1 MVGSLELT
9 WKAHLL
15 HTSVFETHGN
25 APHEHGVRLLECQS
39 NPPPRRLVASAFRPR
54 FTPGFDLRNPR
65 AIPVLVGI

>member
-25 APHEHGVRLLECQS
+25 ALREHGVRLLECQS
-39 NPPPRRLVASAFRPR
+39 YEVRIFSFVS
-54 FTPGFDLRNPR
+54 G
-65 AIPVLVGI
+65 